1 MKRPL
6 LHRLFSFW
14 LALLVLTS
22 SVGLTV
28 QQHTCRQSG
37 YRSASVIF
45 SPARHGC
52 PAPRPVRSELQP
64 AGPVQLTASCCE
76 FGAHFHTL
84 DAPSAELA
92 WLKLPAPAIVP
103 PRPAPLV
110 WAAVPASVWLKAP
123 QGWYAADSS
132 PPPRAGRQLLTF
144 VGVLVV

>member
-37 YRSASVIF
+37 RHTASVVF
-45 SPARHGC
+45 SPVRHGC
-52 PAPRPVRSELQP
+52 PAPPVAKHSSHQTGTTRL
-64 AGPVQLTASCCE
+64 AKACCE
-76 FGAHFHTL
+76 FGAHFHKL
-84 DAPSAELA
+84 DAPSA
-92 WLKLPAPAIVP
+92 KLVVTKI
-103 PRPAPLV
+103 PAPL
-110 WAAVPASVWLKAP
+110 AVPTWPAAPVWPVAAAPRLSVRP
-123 QGWYAADSS
+123 QWHATDSS
-132 PPPRAGRQLLTF
+132 PPPRAGRQLLVF